1 MVACAATAG
10 SVTKVPPCPSD
21 DSAKLDAM
29 YWPSSAMEATCE
41 PSDTVSVPPV
51 LAAFSEKPSV
61 VPGWLNRM
69 SPRSMW
75 SPTCQPEIAPVSAD
89 ALSRANVAFGP
100 PNVTSWA
107 TPPAHTCSGPPLL
120 IVVPLVV
127 TPDATYCTPDEIVV
141 LLAVPQTY
149 WLPPLIEVLV
159 AVPQTYWK
167 APDSTV
173 VVSAAPQSTWM
184 PPKCNVVPVAIPPA

>member
-1 MVACAATAG
+1 MVAGPATAA

-51 LAAFSEKPSV
+51 LAAFSVKPSV

-75 SPTCQPEIAPVSAD
+75 SPACQPEIVPVSAD

-107 TPPAHTCSGPPLL
+107 APPANTCSVQPPS
-120 IVVPLVV
+120 IVVLLAVP
-127 TPDATYCTPDEIVV
+127 PDATYCTPDVIVV

-149 WLPPLIEVLV
+149 WL
-159 AVPQTYWK
+159 
-167 APDSTV
+167 
-173 VVSAAPQSTWM
+173 
-184 PPKCNVVPVAIPPA
+184 